1 MKLLIVSNDQMST
14 GGRSLF
20 RLRSFVKITAHTTAE
35 AKDVGRAHATRS
47 IHHHGA
53 AEEGIHHATPSSIVV
68 LQQFILLVG
77 GLIRNDDLGIED
89 VLVALELGIATNK
102 QEVLTRV

>member
-20 RLRSFVKITAHTTAE
+20 RLRSFVKITAHT
-35 AKDVGRAHATRS
+35 HATRS
-47 IHHHGA
+47 IHHHGT
-53 AEEGIHHATPSSIVV
+53 EEGIHHSTPSGIVV
-68 LQQFILLVG
+68 LQKFILLVG